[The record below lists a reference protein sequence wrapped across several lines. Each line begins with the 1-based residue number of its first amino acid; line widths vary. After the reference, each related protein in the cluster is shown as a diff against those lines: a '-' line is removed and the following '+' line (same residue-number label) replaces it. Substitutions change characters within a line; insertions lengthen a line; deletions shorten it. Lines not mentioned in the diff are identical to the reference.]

1 MLTPHHVLELRAVRL
16 ILLYL
21 EQEILGQTVLIESD
35 NTATVSYINKQG
47 GVVSK
52 TLNDEACTLYEW
64 AIPRS
69 LKLRA
74 IHRPGVN
81 NELADYLLRN
91 RPDSTEWHVSPLIAQ
106 RSFQVWGRPQVDL
119 FTSHRYK
126 QLPLWFCWTGHP
138 LAETAS
144 NVLSQSWTGL

>member
-1 MLTPHHVLELRAVRL
+1 MVHL

-35 NTATVSYINKQG
+35 YTATVSYINKQG

-52 TLNDEACTLYEW
+52 TLKDEASTLYEW

-74 IHRPGVN
+74 ILWPGVN
-81 NELADYLLRN
+81 NELS
-91 RPDSTEWHVSPLIAQ
+91 DSCHGISQTQ
-106 RSFQVWGRPQVDL
+106 QKG
-119 FTSHRYK
+119 TSVR
-126 QLPLWFCWTGHP
+126 
-138 LAETAS
+138 
-144 NVLSQSWTGL
+144 